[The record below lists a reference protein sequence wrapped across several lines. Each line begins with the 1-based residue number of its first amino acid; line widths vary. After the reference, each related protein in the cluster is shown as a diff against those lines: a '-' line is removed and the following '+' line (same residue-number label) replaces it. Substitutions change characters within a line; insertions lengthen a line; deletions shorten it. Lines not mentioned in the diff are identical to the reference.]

1 MWNIATYKWLFFP
14 ALHFQLIVIIFKK
27 MFIIISKKQ
36 FNYSFTNFLPYK
48 PFSYSR
54 NWCTQFLN
62 IWSFLEIPSQESFM
76 ICIKNSFADTV
87 LKHKL
92 QHDMYIYL
100 VVFLKQGGL
109 TNIFIIYCWTK
120 ACVENWGRTKERAN
134 QC

>member
-1 MWNIATYKWLFFP
+1 MKYCYIQMIVFSSLTFSAHSNNILKGF
-14 ALHFQLIVIIFKK
+14 LIIL
-27 MFIIISKKQ
+27 KKQ

-92 QHDMYIYL
+92 QHDIYIYL

-109 TNIFIIYCWTK
+109 TNIFLIYCWTK